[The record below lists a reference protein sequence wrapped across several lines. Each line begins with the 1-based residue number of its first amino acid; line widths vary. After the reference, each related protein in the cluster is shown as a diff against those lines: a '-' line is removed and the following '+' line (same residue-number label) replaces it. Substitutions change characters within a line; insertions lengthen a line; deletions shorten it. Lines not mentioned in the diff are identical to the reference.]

1 MSSSTNPIYP
11 QTPVFIPDFWEDS
24 TDTALTTATADKRYL
39 KYPIGQSGTQTL
51 SGLIVNNISS
61 IFNTSRLYINSLD
74 FGGGYIQT
82 NTILND
88 STSTTGTG
96 WFNSFFGNDCGKN
109 ITSGGTNTGT
119 GEYETLLSLTSGS
132 SNCAYGN
139 GSLKNVTTTSFNS
152 AFGYGSGF
160 HIDGSYNTCIGT
172 QSDCDSG
179 VSNSTAIG
187 AQTVATQSNQII
199 LGTVN
204 EKVIIPNQIQFN
216 YVTNRTFTTT
226 SLGYTQQYQ
235 WTSVLTVVGS
245 PGLTIASFSD
255 LPIGIYIFS
264 SNFLNFGVTGA
275 TRNDY
280 ILTTQTN
287 ITNLSCG
294 TSLEYA
300 GNSVTKIDVT
310 LCFILQVTDPSNTLL
325 YNYTNVTGPAGTIQP
340 SSATVLR
347 IA

>member
-11 QTPVFIPDFWEDS
+11 QTPVFIPSFWDDG
-24 TDTALTTATADKRYL
+24 TNTGLTQETADKRYL
-39 KYPIGQSGTQTL
+39 KYPIGQTGTQTL

-61 IFNTSRLYINSLD
+61 IFNTSRLFVDSID
-74 FGGGYIQT
+74 FGGGYAQT

-88 STSTTGTG
+88 ATGTTPTG
-96 WFNSFFGNDCGKN
+96 WFNSFFGHDCGKN
-109 ITSGGTNTGT
+109 ITSGGTNTAT
-119 GEYETLLSLTSGS
+119 GEYETLLNNTSGS

-139 GSLKNVTTTSFNS
+139 GSLKSVITTSFNS
-152 AFGYGSGF
+152 AYGYGSGF
-160 HIDGSYNTCIGT
+160 TIDGSYNTCLGANA
-172 QSDCDSG
+172 DCDSG

-187 AQTVATQSNQII
+187 ALSVANESNAIV
-199 LGTVN
+199 LGTMN
-204 EKVIIPNQIQFN
+204 EKIIIPNQLKFN
-216 YVTNRTFTTT
+216 YSTLPTYSNT
-226 SLGYTQQYQ
+226 SIGYTNSYT
-235 WTSVLTVVGS
+235 WSSVLTVVGGA
-245 PGLTIASFSD
+245 GLTLASFTD

-264 SNFLNFGVTGA
+264 SAFLNFGVTSA

-294 TSLEYA
+294 STLEYA

-310 LCFILQVTDPSNTLL
+310 LCFVLQITDASNTLL
-325 YNYTNVTGPAGTIQP
+325 YKYTNVSGPPGSIQP